1 MKVYL
6 ISLATPFQQT
16 APAKRCICYLK
27 ALQEAGVECQ
37 WLLKKQADSDGH
49 PTTGQFEGIPYK
61 MVGGTCKI
69 SPKWKRLVFCLFS
82 EVLTLLYMLAKLK
95 RGDVVYL
102 YSQDIYWCRWTCRVA
117 HLKGAKT
124 VTELC
129 EFPFYAQGEETSE
142 TLQNRDK
149 YQKQILPAIDG
160 IIPISDALAEYAT
173 KYVRK
178 DCKIIKVPILVDF
191 EQYDMEDKSSEAE
204 IPYIFHSGTL
214 YEQKDG
220 ILGMIEAFGKAC
232 KQLDKPIRFIS
243 TGTKEKSPH
252 ATEIDAL
259 IQKYDLKDKVNFTG
273 YLSDEDLKDHLQKA
287 SMVII
292 NKAPNQQNSYCF
304 STKLGEYMAAGKAI
318 IITRVGE
325 AMNWLTDGKDALVIP
340 PSENDTLVD
349 AIVRLFSDDEL
360 RKTLGENARETCRKS
375 FDYRSWG
382 NVMKQKF
389 QNL

>member
-1 MKVYL
+1 M
-6 ISLATPFQQT
+6 
-16 APAKRCICYLK
+16 
-27 ALQEAGVECQ
+27 ECH
-37 WLLKKQADSDGH
+37 WLLKKQDQAYGY
-49 PTTGQFEGIPYK
+49 PTAGEFEGINYK
-61 MVGGTCKI
+61 MIGGTCKVT
-69 SPKWKRLVFCLFS
+69 PKWKRLVFCLYS
-82 EVLTLLYMLAKLK
+82 EIATLIYLLSHLK
-95 RGDVVYL
+95 KGDAVFIYVRG
-102 YSQDIYWCRWTCRVA
+102 IFWNKWICRIA
-117 HLKGAKT
+117 HFKGAK
-124 VTELC
+124 VAVDICELPY
-129 EFPFYAQGEETSE
+129 FPQGEDTKV
-142 TLQNRDK
+142 TLRNRK
-149 YQKQILPAIDG
+149 NYERNVLSRVDG
-160 IIPISDALAEYAT
+160 IVPISDALSEYA
-173 KYVRK
+173 KKCIRK
-178 DCKIIKVPILVDF
+178 DCKIVKVPILVDF
-191 EQYDMEDKSSEAE
+191 TQYDMDDKSFESE

-214 YEQKDG
+214 FEQKDG

-243 TGTKEKSPH
+243 TGNKEKSPH

-259 IQKYDLKDKVNFTG
+259 IQKYNLQDKVIFTG
-273 YLSDEDLKDHLQKA
+273 YLSDEDLKDHLRKA

-292 NKAPNQQNSYCF
+292 NKAPNQQNTYCF

-318 IITRVGE
+318 IITCVGE
-325 AMNWLTDGKDALVIP
+325 AMNWLTDVKDALVIP